1 MRIARVNEAAAIT
14 SRTLRNELW
23 RSLPSGVI
31 DTLTATFGML
41 IAVRVFHMNDVA
53 KSVFLSATSGGMVAS
68 LFVVPLLLRARS
80 TIARTAAKVQL
91 LGGACMAVSAA
102 FPHDP
107 LLYIGGMSLGLFCL
121 TMQIPLLT
129 QIYRINYPAA
139 KRGKLYAVTGVTR
152 AAAAVCFGFAGG
164 KLLGWDIGHYTWLLW
179 AFAASSFISGFW
191 TYGLPV
197 TPWEAP
203 ENSST
208 SLWSSM
214 RWVREDRDFRTLL
227 ISWMMMGIGNLAAAC
242 LFVEYLA
249 NPTHGINLD
258 EFDVAWVTGVVPVL
272 ARLVF
277 SYPWGLVYDRF
288 HLFTVRAVLNV
299 FFAAGVLC
307 FYLGHSMFW
316 WTLGMALWGMANAGG
331 NVTWALWVTKLAS
344 KHAVAEYM
352 SVHTFLTGV
361 RGLLAPSLAFA
372 MIKVMSFDTF
382 AIVCGITILSASC
395 FIGVRARSNSESSNR
410 LRPGSNHERL

>member
-1 MRIARVNEAAAIT
+1 MRIGRVNEARDIT

-41 IAVRVFHMNDVA
+41 IAVRVFHMSAAA

-91 LGGACMAVSAA
+91 LGGGCMAVSAA
-102 FPHDP
+102 FPHSAP
-107 LLYIGGMSLGLFCL
+107 LYIGGLSLGLFCL
-121 TMQIPLLT
+121 SMQIPLMT

-139 KRGKLYAVTGVTR
+139 KRGKLYAVTGVSR

-164 KLLGWDIGHYTWLLW
+164 KLLGWNIEHYTWLLW
-179 AFAASSFISGFW
+179 AFAASGFVSGFW
-191 TYGLPV
+191 TYSLPV

-214 RWVREDRDFRTLL
+214 RWVREDQDFRTLL

-272 ARLVF
+272 SRIVF

-299 FFAAGVLC
+299 FFAAGILC
-307 FYLGHSMFW
+307 FYLGHNLFW

-361 RGLLAPSLAFA
+361 RGLIAPSLAFA

-382 AIVCGITILSASC
+382 AIVCGITILSASG
-395 FIGVRARSNSESSNR
+395 FIGVRARGNSESSHR